1 MRDAK
6 KNEYVFLGLLLI
18 PTIWVALLIAPYM
31 DKGLINAIPNL
42 NEALNHPFQ
51 IQWTNSTLKT
61 IDIFLIIYVLG
72 VGMYLSSAKNYR
84 RTEEYGSAKWANP
97 NTCLLYTSDAADD

>member
-6 KNEYVFLGLLLI
+6 KDEYVFLGLLLI

-31 DKGLINAIPNL
+31 DKGLINAIPYL

-51 IQWTNSTLKT
+51 IQLDGFNIKN
-61 IDIFLIIYVLG
+61 DR
-72 VGMYLSSAKNYR
+72 YLSDN
-84 RTEEYGSAKWANP
+84 
-97 NTCLLYTSDAADD
+97 LYIRCWDVFIFI

>member
-51 IQWTNSTLKT
+51 IQWIS
-61 IDIFLIIYVLG
+61 F
-72 VGMYLSSAKNYR
+72 
-84 RTEEYGSAKWANP
+84 
-97 NTCLLYTSDAADD
+97 

>member
-6 KNEYVFLGLLLI
+6 KDEYVFLGLLLI
-18 PTIWVALLIAPYM
+18 QTIWVALLIAPYM

-42 NEALNHPFQ
+42 NEALNHPYQ
-51 IQWTNSTLKT
+51 IQRTNSTLKT

-84 RTEEYGSAKWANP
+84 RTEDYGSAKWAKP
-97 NTCLLYTSDAADD
+97 YTVSKKYEN